1 MLQSKSNHQTQVKI
15 SWLKIVPA
23 GNSSEIDRG
32 KGLAQALTVGTEE
45 APLPIRVHT
54 DMPDLTLGLG
64 VCEQPLP
71 GPAVEGGVRG
81 GGEDGIVQAGLPR
94 DGLSQPVQGVS
105 GVRVASSLGL
115 GLGPTAALWSRSG
128 GGVESRKLRL

>member
-1 MLQSKSNHQTQVKI
+1 
-15 SWLKIVPA
+15 
-23 GNSSEIDRG
+23 
-32 KGLAQALTVGTEE
+32 
-45 APLPIRVHT
+45 
-54 DMPDLTLGLG
+54 MPDLTLGLG

-81 GGEDGIVQAGLPR
+81 GGEDGIVEAGLPR
-94 DGLSQPVQGVS
+94 HGLSQPVQGVS
-105 GVRVASSLGL
+105 GVRVSSSL